1 MKSAVLLCSAKEQKK
16 LLSTIIPH
24 CKNKNIRKL
33 MQAQKIVK
41 LLLRDKADDESREH
55 TETQ

>member
-1 MKSAVLLCSAKEQKK
+1 
-16 LLSTIIPH
+16 
-24 CKNKNIRKL
+24 

-55 TETQ
+55 TETQWCVFVLKIWCFCEKWQKQWIEKLKYEKY